1 MVSSPVASSML
12 ESFSMRWT
20 MAPGILIMSSSDDWV
35 VRLETASSSGKR
47 FSARSFMSAEGY
59 RDEGDEEE
67 EGEMGFEA
75 DMVLDWLVSEFCQ
88 CLVWAKTQREI
99 WGVLLGLD

>member
-1 MVSSPVASSML
+1 
-12 ESFSMRWT
+12 
-20 MAPGILIMSSSDDWV
+20 
-35 VRLETASSSGKR
+35 
-47 FSARSFMSAEGY
+47 MSAEGY

-88 CLVWAKTQREI
+88 CLVGEDTARDFGGFI
-99 WGVLLGLD
+99 RVGLILGLKKMEEACQ

>member
-20 MAPGILIMSSSDDWV
+20 IAPGILTISSSDDWV
-35 VRLETASSSGKR
+35 FRLETASSSGKR

-59 RDEGDEEE
+59 RDVEE

-99 WGVLLGLD
+99 LGVLLGLD

>member
-1 MVSSPVASSML
+1 
-12 ESFSMRWT
+12 
-20 MAPGILIMSSSDDWV
+20 
-35 VRLETASSSGKR
+35 
-47 FSARSFMSAEGY
+47 MSAEGY
-59 RDEGDEEE
+59 RDVEE

-99 WGVLLGLD
+99 LGVLLGLD